1 VAEPSHDVGTV
12 PAGDGSDL
20 RYRFFASGD
29 EDVRGVVVYL
39 HGIQSHG
46 GWYLD
51 TAAALAA
58 RGYPTYLSD
67 RRGSG
72 LNDHPRGH
80 FESTAQLVDDARRMI
95 ARARTEH
102 VGAPVFLVGGCWG
115 ARTAITLAGEE
126 DAGLAGLALICPALK
141 ARVDLSPR
149 AKLGVLVRSGD
160 PEAMV
165 PIPLAPEQ
173 FTRQPEWVE
182 FIRADPLVL
191 REVRSSFF
199 LKQALWDRRIL
210 RSRDIKLPLL
220 LLQAGDDDIVDVPA
234 VRAWFDAQ
242 PANRK
247 EYVSYPGLAHI
258 LDFEPER
265 RRYWDDLAAWL
276 DGVSG
281 GLSPSGAGAGARM
294 NRIQKIEILTVR
306 LPFRFSFG
314 HSLAERSSSVNVLIR
329 LTLANGIVGYGE
341 GVPRD
346 YVTGETVEGAVEALH
361 ERLAPVII
369 GRELTTIEDVPAL
382 AAELPFMA
390 EDGSLDTA
398 ARCALELALL
408 DAAGKH
414 FGCSVAAWLPEP
426 AEQVTYDAVIPFSSP
441 RKLAL
446 LAVVVR
452 LLCIRQ
458 VKLKVGDDL
467 EREARSVEL
476 LRRLLGSDADIRV
489 DANCAW
495 DPEQALTAI
504 HRLRA
509 FDVSCIE
516 QPVTGT
522 DLQGLVRIASEVEE
536 PIIVDESLRTAEE
549 GRELVAAGA
558 CDAFNIRVSKC
569 GGLLPSAELA
579 RIADAAGLFAVVGA
593 QVGESGILSS
603 AGRHLAASI
612 GPRYL
617 EGSGGSLLLREDIT
631 KENVLPGFRGRARP
645 FTGPG
650 LGITVKDDVV
660 ARLGEVRHVVQAPQ
674 PVAVA

>member
-1 VAEPSHDVGTV
+1 MAEPAHHVGAV

-20 RYRFFASGD
+20 RYRFFAPAGA
-29 EDVRGVVVYL
+29 ELRGVVVYL

-51 TAAALAA
+51 TAAALAD
-58 RGYPTYLSD
+58 RGYATYLSD

-80 FESTAQLVDDARRMI
+80 FESTSQLVDDARRMV
-95 ARARTEH
+95 ARARAEH
-102 VGAPVFLVGGCWG
+102 AGAPVFLVGGCWG
-115 ARTAITLAGEE
+115 ARTAITLAAE
-126 DAGLAGLALICPALK
+126 DGAGLAGLALVCPALK
-141 ARVDLSPR
+141 ARVDLSPG
-149 AKLGVLVRSGD
+149 AKLGVLARAGD
-160 PEAMV
+160 ARATV

-173 FTRQPEWVE
+173 FTRQPEWAE
-182 FIRADPLVL
+182 FIRSDPLAL
-191 REVRSSFF
+191 REVRCSFF

-210 RSRDIKLPLL
+210 RSRELRLPLL
-220 LLQAGDDDIVDVPA
+220 LLQAGDDEIVDVPA
-234 VRAWFDAQ
+234 VRQWFDAQ

-265 RRYWDDLAAWL
+265 ERYWDDLAGWL
-276 DGVSG
+276 DGVG
-281 GLSPSGAGAGARM
+281 GARSQSSAGGGARL
-294 NRIQKIEILTVR
+294 NRIQTIEILTVR

-314 HSLAERSSSVNVLIR
+314 HSLAERSSSVNVLVR

-346 YVTGETVEGAVEALH
+346 YVTGETVEGAVEALR
-361 ERLAPVII
+361 ERQAPVII

-382 AAELPFMA
+382 AAEIPFTA

-414 FGCSVAAWLPEP
+414 FGCSVATWLPEP
-426 AEQVTYDAVIPFSSP
+426 AGRVTYDAVIPFASP

-452 LLCIRQ
+452 LLGIRQ

-467 EREARSVEL
+467 EREVRSVAL
-476 LRRLLGSDADIRV
+476 LRRLLGAREDIRV

-504 HRLRA
+504 RRLRA
-509 FDVSCIE
+509 FGVSCVE
-516 QPVTGT
+516 QPVVGS
-522 DLQGLVRIASEVEE
+522 DLQGLVRVASEVQEA
-536 PIIVDESLRTAEE
+536 IIVDESLRTVEE
-549 GRELVAAGA
+549 GHELVAAGA

-579 RIADAAGLFAVVGA
+579 RIAETAGLFAVVGA

-612 GPRYL
+612 RPRYL
-617 EGSGGSLLLREDIT
+617 EGSGGSLLLREDVT

-660 ARLGEVRHVVQAPQ
+660 ARLGEVRHVVQAQ
-674 PVAVA
+674 PVAAA